1 MNCRKKGS
9 LDKKSALTAADPTT
23 TGAVQARLGGVEFAE
38 MTSAPTEIMWM
49 PGGVHTITASQNGKP
64 KKVRVTVDS
73 GTAAVLQQALG
84 THLAASPQRPYFDF
98 DHENGPASGWPV
110 SFEWREMPQP
120 GVYARIEWSG
130 SGRDAVTGRS
140 YRAFSPTFFTDD
152 GNPARVTGAPLN
164 MGGLVNNPAFKAIRP
179 IWSKDRTSDSSM
191 KATAKLLA
199 AIAALTALRTG
210 RAPILA
216 KATDDTGKQAL
227 SAHDQQIEAKLA
239 EIETLRAAVEAES
252 ASESDEGERARA
264 QLAAKDAEIAL
275 IQAKNER
282 LERDRL
288 SRIEADADAAIR
300 VAVERGAIAAQ
311 DTTTQAHW
319 KRLLVADPSNA
330 VLLANQPGN
339 PAIGGAVIARN
350 AGSGH
355 RIEAGQADSRHA
367 LEAFGQELDPQKR
380 GAIWAKD
387 LRKRVE
393 AGADF
398 VNEVQAITRDLQ
410 AGKYAVTAANSLG
423 TLTGVLVV
431 QRSLDFLKLTFPILG
446 RISTDF
452 SAENAA
458 FNQQISTRLRGAL
471 AVQSFNPATGYQDQD
486 ASTTDV
492 PVTINQHKYVQISFG
507 VNELA
512 STMRGLFTE
521 QEEPM
526 HYALGKDLCDTL
538 YALLIG
544 GAGNFT
550 NATTQAAVGFG
561 RNTVVDIAST
571 MRSRG
576 VAGPNQTLLLNPT
589 YFAALSKDSVLVN
602 LATYQ
607 GAQSSLITAGT
618 LPDISGFKPVEAIN
632 LPGTANLT
640 GFALRPDALAMATR
654 VPNDYTTALP
664 GVPSTGRL
672 QVITCPDTG
681 MSVLL
686 TQYID
691 HNFGVARGRIAL
703 MYGVARG
710 QVASGQRIISA

>member
-1 MNCRKKGS
+1 MNCRKNGF

-23 TGAVQARLGGVEFAE
+23 AGAVQARFDGVEFADIP
-38 MTSAPTEIMWM
+38 SAPTEIMWM

-84 THLAASPQRPYFDF
+84 IHLAASQQRPYFDF

-199 AIAALTALRTG
+199 AIAALTALRNG

-216 KATDDTGKQAL
+216 KANDDAGKQAL

-239 EIETLRAAVEAES
+239 EIETLRAAVEAQS
-252 ASESDEGERARA
+252 ASESDEGERAKA

-339 PAIGGAVIARN
+339 PAIGGAVVARN
-350 AGSGH
+350 AGSGS
-355 RIEAGQADSRHA
+355 RIEVGQADSRKV
-367 LEAFGQELDPQKR
+367 LEAFGQELDPKKR

-393 AGADF
+393 EGADF
-398 VNEVQAITRDLQ
+398 VNEVTAITNDLQ
-410 AGKYAVTAANSLG
+410 AGTPHLQPWRWHGVREQPGLDPFHGQPGHPDRVRPTGTWGGPTRQRNDGDGPFGRADPDLIPPDLGTIQGHHQQPMDLCRVLQAGRRRRGTAAAVAQPGHCSSQAGL
-423 TLTGVLVV
+423 LP
-431 QRSLDFLKLTFPILG
+431 PIG
-446 RISTDF
+446 RVSRKDPFQAF
-452 SAENAA
+452 SRP
-458 FNQQISTRLRGAL
+458 F
-471 AVQSFNPATGYQDQD
+471 SF
-486 ASTTDV
+486 
-492 PVTINQHKYVQISFG
+492 I
-507 VNELA
+507 
-512 STMRGLFTE
+512 
-521 QEEPM
+521 
-526 HYALGKDLCDTL
+526 
-538 YALLIG
+538 
-544 GAGNFT
+544 
-550 NATTQAAVGFG
+550 
-561 RNTVVDIAST
+561 
-571 MRSRG
+571 SRG
-576 VAGPNQTLLLNPT
+576 YG
-589 YFAALSKDSVLVN
+589 
-602 LATYQ
+602 
-607 GAQSSLITAGT
+607 
-618 LPDISGFKPVEAIN
+618 
-632 LPGTANLT
+632 
-640 GFALRPDALAMATR
+640 
-654 VPNDYTTALP
+654 
-664 GVPSTGRL
+664 GV
-672 QVITCPDTG
+672 TCP
-681 MSVLL
+681 
-686 TQYID
+686 Q
-691 HNFGVARGRIAL
+691 RGR
-703 MYGVARG
+703 
-710 QVASGQRIISA
+710 